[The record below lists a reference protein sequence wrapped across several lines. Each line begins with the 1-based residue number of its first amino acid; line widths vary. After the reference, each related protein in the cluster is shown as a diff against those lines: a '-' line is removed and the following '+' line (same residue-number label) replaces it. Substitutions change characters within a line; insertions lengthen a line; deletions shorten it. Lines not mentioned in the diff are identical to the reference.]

1 MEPFEW
7 NRAAEEPSLF
17 YLSAWMGR
25 YKGLTAGFTGR
36 AGGYSG
42 APWSTL
48 NMGLHV
54 GDEPSDVVRNREAVS
69 KALGWQPEA
78 WTCAEQVHG
87 AAVHVVTAG
96 ERGRGRAVREDAVA
110 DADAL
115 ITNEPDIL
123 LASLYADCVPLYFY
137 DPVRRVVGLAH
148 AGWRG
153 TVQEIARLT
162 VEAMRQHFGSRP
174 SELVAA
180 IGPAI
185 GACCYEV
192 DEAVISK
199 VEPLLQELRTDGATL
214 AEDTL
219 VPSEQG
225 RARINLKEIN
235 RQIMI
240 KAGILPTSIE
250 LSQMCTGC
258 RTDLFFSHRME
269 QGGTGR
275 MASWIGMERGDVFS

>member
-69 KALGWQPEA
+69 KALGWQLEA

-214 AEDTL
+214 AEDIL

-269 QGGTGR
+269 QGRTGR

>member
-1 MEPFEW
+1 
-7 NRAAEEPSLF
+7 
-17 YLSAWMGR
+17 
-25 YKGLTAGFTGR
+25 
-36 AGGYSG
+36 
-42 APWSTL
+42 
-48 NMGLHV
+48 MGLHV

-69 KALGWQPEA
+69 KALGWQLEA